1 MEALSPVRGN
11 PDQDLN
17 HLFGERLLPPGDD
30 EEVVEE
36 DEVHLGRFAGVEQRQ
51 RPLHQD
57 LAPRRHDQPLARLL
71 RQRSLGKQSD
81 FDLVI
86 CSSIKLAEILSQN

>member
-1 MEALSPVRGN
+1 MQGITNRGSC
-11 PDQDLN
+11 

-71 RQRSLGKQSD
+71 RQRSLRKQSGIE
-81 FDLVI
+81 LVI
-86 CSSIKLAEILSQN
+86 DSLINSLISSQTK